1 MAESGARLVG
11 FARRVRDFAR
21 TARALGCSAV
31 PGPSVCQGFSRLGH
45 RPPCSE
51 LIFVS
56 CGKRFGAPGEH
67 LDPTE
72 PRGEPLGSTA
82 QRSLRVDIE
91 PAGHL
96 HPGKQ
101 EITDFVLARIVSY
114 LCKFCFDVAFW
125 KYEVRP
131 PRKAA
136 RRASRCRSSAG
147 AAHINAASF
156 FAHTNL

>member
-1 MAESGARLVG
+1 MRERAELGARLVG

-31 PGPSVCQGFSRLGH
+31 PGPSVCQGFGRLGH
-45 RPPCSE
+45 RPPRRE
-51 LIFVS
+51 LIFVRS
-56 CGKRFGAPGEH
+56 GKRLRAPGEH

-101 EITDFVLARIVSY
+101 KITDFVLARILSH
-114 LCKFCFDVAFW
+114 LCEFCFDVGVGDLDSAIPV
-125 KYEVRP
+125 EAGRRRLLLDLR
-131 PRKAA
+131 RK
-136 RRASRCRSSAG
+136 C
-147 AAHINAASF
+147 
-156 FAHTNL
+156 